1 MPKSRSKRRL
11 PVTAQRLSVKDGSNG
26 DSSAANTVIAPPI
39 HVAGQEKIILDP
51 SALAGIAREKLG
63 KSSAETRRRINRF
76 HTLIKEQSK
85 LAAKRITAISP
96 ESIDQIQKEISEVSE
111 EMARMG
117 GLDWYQKASLLG
129 QCKQRGGDT
138 SRWLVPKLNELGF
151 GKGTTKEPLRLL
163 DVGALSCRNYTKE
176 RAWIRV
182 TPIDLNSQE
191 PGIYK
196 QDFLDINPDF
206 EVLKTPTE
214 DKESTAGENSDSDG
228 DNETE
233 NIAHLFRQPFDVIC
247 LSLVVNFIGD
257 PAKRGD
263 MLKQAKRLLVPSGLL
278 FFVLPLSCV
287 INSRYFNDDRLL
299 AIMQFLGFE
308 QLYAHHTAKLAH
320 YLYRLIATPTS
331 MLNCKSSPQF
341 KKKLLHS
348 APGRNNFSIV
358 V

>member
-51 SALAGIAREKLG
+51 R

-206 EVLKTPTE
+206 E
-214 DKESTAGENSDSDG
+214 
-228 DNETE
+228 
-233 NIAHLFRQPFDVIC
+233 PFDVIC